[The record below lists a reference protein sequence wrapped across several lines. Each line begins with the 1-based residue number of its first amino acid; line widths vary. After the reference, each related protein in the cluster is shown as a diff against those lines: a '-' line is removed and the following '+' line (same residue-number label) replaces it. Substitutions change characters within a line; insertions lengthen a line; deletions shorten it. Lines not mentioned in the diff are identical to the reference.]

1 MARKPAASQR
11 ARRLSDLIQ
20 RELSMILFQA
30 YSNLREPGPTI
41 TNVEVANDL
50 SMATIWVT
58 QLDCA
63 PQALEQT
70 LNSKIG
76 QWRKA
81 LAPALASLHKMPN
94 LRFKYDLSLERSFHI
109 NSLIA
114 TAMAQTQASES
125 AEKNA
130 DVAAPSETESPKAL
144 QNNG

>member
-11 ARRLSDLIQ
+11 AKRLSDLIQ
-20 RELSMILFQA
+20 RELSMIFFQA

-58 QLDCA
+58 QLDSDA
-63 PQALEQT
+63 TKLEQT

-76 QWRKA
+76 QWKKA

-94 LRFKYDLSLERSFHI
+94 LRFKYDLSIEHGLHI

-114 TAMAQTQASES
+114 AAMAKTQASES

-130 DVAAPSETESPKAL
+130 STEQSDEQSLETL